1 MTPGSVELWCMNFIP
16 DERILAAFDDLKAYS
31 SKLSL
36 KSKVAKCHQGG
47 SYDEPAGQ
55 LLLV

>member
-31 SKLSL
+31 SKSL
-36 KSKVAKCHQGG
+36 KSKVAKCRQGV
-47 SYDEPAGQ
+47 SHDEPAEP